1 MKGHNIVKWTRVS
14 TAAVYEHIVFD
25 NPTSMTLPPSRE
37 VPKGFQFRPGPGFYI
52 ELMGI
57 IINVVRPKAA
67 LYSAKN
73 EQGVLVRHTAMPIA
87 FLWWVGLVHL
97 LEPVVS

>member
-1 MKGHNIVKWTRVS
+1 
-14 TAAVYEHIVFD
+14 
-25 NPTSMTLPPSRE
+25 MTLTSSRK
-37 VPKGFQFRPGPGFYI
+37 VPKGFQFRPGPGPYI

-73 EQGVLVRHTAMPIA
+73 EQGVLVRDAAMAIA
-87 FLWWVGLVHL
+87 FLRRIGLVHL